1 VNLEN
6 PNRKMSPFYSLS
18 QDKRYRVSHVLI
30 SISLEED
37 QPQLDSENCTRW
49 FASMPFLAA
58 DVEVFPSC
66 STLMI
71 MSIPLPVWNMFPDHP
86 ACSFIEYVTA
96 PKLKNTGFPR
106 EICDSEVTQI
116 NQETTAA
123 SSHGDTDVR
132 VAASPW
138 RRVGVAIMNSV
149 FPYFSI

>member
-1 VNLEN
+1 
-6 PNRKMSPFYSLS
+6 
-18 QDKRYRVSHVLI
+18 
-30 SISLEED
+30 
-37 QPQLDSENCTRW
+37 
-49 FASMPFLAA
+49 MPFLAA
-58 DVEVFPSC
+58 DVEVFPSF

-71 MSIPLPVWNMFPDHP
+71 MSIPPPVWNMFPDHP
-86 ACSFIEYVTA
+86 ACSFIGYLTA

-123 SSHGDTDVR
+123 SSHGDPDVR

-138 RRVGVAIMNSV
+138 KRVGVAIMNSV